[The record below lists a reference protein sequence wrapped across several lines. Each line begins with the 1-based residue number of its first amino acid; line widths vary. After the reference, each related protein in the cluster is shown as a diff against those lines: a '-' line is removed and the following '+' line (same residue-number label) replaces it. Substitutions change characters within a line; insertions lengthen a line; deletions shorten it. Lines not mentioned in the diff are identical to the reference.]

1 MASICV
7 ERPGALTTV
16 QDAGRPGLAHL
27 GVPRSGALDP
37 AAHRLAN
44 RLVGNPETAPVLE
57 TTLTGVALRFF
68 GSATVAVTG
77 AAAPVLLDGQPAG
90 WGVPVRIRSGQL
102 LDVGR
107 VTTGVRSYIAVSGG
121 FAVPQALG
129 SASTDLLSG
138 LGPAPLTADQILAA
152 AEPAGPAAG
161 PALAPAGPTP
171 GRQASASSMSA
182 SPSPVGPA
190 SVGSAPA
197 SPAPASPAPDPS
209 ASGPVEIPV
218 RLGPRDSWLAPAGRA
233 ALAGET
239 FTVALASNR
248 IGVRLEGPPVGQ
260 AASGELPSEG
270 IVWGAVQLLPDGSL
284 VIFLA
289 DHPTTGGYPV
299 IAVVDPAGFSAC
311 AQAAPG
317 TAVRFRVVAGG

>member
-1 MASICV
+1 M
-7 ERPGALTTV
+7 
-16 QDAGRPGLAHL
+16 
-27 GVPRSGALDP
+27 
-37 AAHRLAN
+37 
-44 RLVGNPETAPVLE
+44 LE

-77 AAAPVLLDGQPAG
+77 AAAPVRLDGQPAG
-90 WGVPVRIRSGQL
+90 WGVPVPVRSGQL
-102 LDVGR
+102 LDIGR
-107 VTTGVRSYIAVSGG
+107 ATAGVRSYVAVSGG

-138 LGPAPLTADQILAA
+138 LGPAPLTADQILTTGEAPGSPAA
-152 AEPAGPAAG
+152 TGPRPGGAPQSGPTPTAPASAGEVPTGPVQAGTAPHGPAQAGPASA
-161 PALAPAGPTP
+161 APAG
-171 GRQASASSMSA
+171 
-182 SPSPVGPA
+182 
-190 SVGSAPA
+190 
-197 SPAPASPAPDPS
+197 
-209 ASGPVEIPV
+209 GPVEIPV

-233 ALAGET
+233 TLAGAT

-248 IGVRLEGPPVGQ
+248 IGVRLQGPPVEQ
-260 AASGELPSEG
+260 AVTGELSSEG
-270 IVWGAVQLLPDGSL
+270 IVWGAVQLLPDGNL

-317 TAVRFRVVAGG
+317 TSVRFRTMG

>member
-16 QDAGRPGLAHL
+16 QDGGRPGLAHL

-77 AAAPVLLDGQPAG
+77 AAAPVMLDGQPAG
-90 WGVPVRIRSGQL
+90 WGVPVPVRSGQL

-107 VTTGVRSYIAVSGG
+107 ATAGVRSYLAVSGG

-152 AEPAGPAAG
+152 GEASGPPATASPASADSASADPAPTGPAPGGPAAAGLAPGGPAPDPPAAG
-161 PALAPAGPTP
+161 P
-171 GRQASASSMSA
+171 
-182 SPSPVGPA
+182 
-190 SVGSAPA
+190 
-197 SPAPASPAPDPS
+197 
-209 ASGPVEIPV
+209 VELPV
-218 RLGPRDSWLAPAGRA
+218 RLGPRDGWLAPAGRA
-233 ALAGET
+233 TLAGET
-239 FTVALASNR
+239 FTVAMASNR
-248 IGVRLEGPPVGQ
+248 IGVRLEGPPVQQ
-260 AASGELPSEG
+260 AVTGELPSEG
-270 IVWGAVQLLPDGSL
+270 LVWGAVQLLPDGNL

-299 IAVVDPAGFSAC
+299 IAVVDPAGFGAC

-317 TAVRFRVVAGG
+317 TSVRFHLVGGG

>member
-68 GSATVAVTG
+68 GDTVVAVTG
-77 AAAPVLLDGQPAG
+77 AAAPVRLDGRPAG
-90 WGVPVRIRSGQL
+90 WGAAVRVRSGQL

-107 VTTGVRSYIAVSGG
+107 ARPGVRSYLAVSGG
-121 FAVPQALG
+121 IAAPPVLG

-138 LGPAPLTADQILAA
+138 LGPAPLAPDQILVTG
-152 AEPAGPAAG
+152 EPAAG
-161 PALAPAGPTP
+161 PPATPGPPPGAPPAGPLELP
-171 GRQASASSMSA
+171 
-182 SPSPVGPA
+182 
-190 SVGSAPA
+190 
-197 SPAPASPAPDPS
+197 
-209 ASGPVEIPV
+209 I
-218 RLGPRDSWLAPAGRA
+218 RLGPRDEWLTPAGRA
-233 ALAGET
+233 TLTRAA
-239 FTVALASNR
+239 FTVAIASNR
-248 IGVRLEGPPVGQ
+248 IGIRLRGAPVGQ
-260 AASGELPSEG
+260 ASRGELPSEG
-270 IVWGAVQLLPDGSL
+270 LVWGAVQLLPDGNL
-284 VIFLA
+284 VVFLA

-299 IAVVDPAGFSAC
+299 VAVVDPAGFSTC

-317 TAVRFRVVAGG
+317 SPVRFRRTG

>member
-1 MASICV
+1 MTSISV

-44 RLVGNPETAPVLE
+44 RLAGNAATAPVLE
-57 TTLTGVALRFF
+57 TTLTGVALRFS
-68 GSATVAVTG
+68 GSATAAVTG
-77 AAAPVLLDGQPAG
+77 AAAPVTLDHRPAG
-90 WGVPVRIRSGQL
+90 WGVPVPVRPGQV

-107 VTTGVRSYIAVSGG
+107 ATAGARSYVAVSGG
-121 FAVPQALG
+121 FAVPQVLG

-138 LGPAPLTADQILAA
+138 LGPARLTASQVLATG
-152 AEPAGPAAG
+152 E
-161 PALAPAGPTP
+161 
-171 GRQASASSMSA
+171 
-182 SPSPVGPA
+182 
-190 SVGSAPA
+190 
-197 SPAPASPAPDPS
+197 
-209 ASGPVEIPV
+209 ASGPPAADDQGQPQPPAGYAELPV
-218 RLGPRDSWLAPAGRA
+218 RLGPRDGWLAPAGRA
-233 ALAGET
+233 TLTGST
-239 FTVALASNR
+239 FTVGLASNR
-248 IGVRLEGPPVGQ
+248 IGVRLEGPRVER
-260 AASGELPSEG
+260 AVSGELPSEG
-270 IVWGAVQLLPDGSL
+270 LVWGAVQLLPDGNL

-317 TAVRFRVVAGG
+317 STVRFRLVPGRS

>member
-1 MASICV
+1 MTGTSITV

-44 RLVGNPETAPVLE
+44 RLAGNAETAPVLE
-57 TTLTGVALRFF
+57 TTLTGVALRFA
-68 GSATVAVTG
+68 GPAAVAVTG
-77 AAAPVLLDGQPAG
+77 AAAPVTLDGQPAG
-90 WGVPVRIRSGQL
+90 WGIPVPVRRGQV

-107 VTTGVRSYIAVSGG
+107 ATAGVRSYVAVSGG
-121 FAVPQALG
+121 FAVPLALG

-138 LGPAPLTADQILAA
+138 LGPPRLAAGQILTAGDAIPASAGAPRL
-152 AEPAGPAAG
+152 AEPQAPPQRAQPPPQRPQPSGHAELPA
-161 PALAPAGPTP
+161 
-171 GRQASASSMSA
+171 
-182 SPSPVGPA
+182 
-190 SVGSAPA
+190 
-197 SPAPASPAPDPS
+197 
-209 ASGPVEIPV
+209 
-218 RLGPRDSWLAPAGRA
+218 RLGPRDAWLAPDGRA
-233 ALAGET
+233 TLTGAT

-248 IGVRLEGPPVGQ
+248 IGLRLEGPPVRQ
-260 AASGELPSEG
+260 AVSGELPSEG
-270 IVWGAVQLLPDGSL
+270 LVWGAVQLLPDGNL

-299 IAVVDPAGFSAC
+299 IAVVDPAGFTAC

-317 TAVRFRVVAGG
+317 TTLSFRMRPGPELTRDSHHEGERG

>member
-68 GSATVAVTG
+68 GDAVVAVTG
-77 AAAPVLLDGQPAG
+77 AAAPVRLDGRPAG
-90 WGVPVRIRSGQL
+90 WGAALRVHSGQL

-107 VTTGVRSYIAVSGG
+107 ARPGVRSYLAVSGG
-121 FAVPQALG
+121 IAVPPVLG
-129 SASTDLLSG
+129 SSSTDLLSG
-138 LGPAPLTADQILAA
+138 LGPGPLAPDQILVTGD
-152 AEPAGPAAG
+152 PAGPPPATSG
-161 PALAPAGPTP
+161 PPP
-171 GRQASASSMSA
+171 G
-182 SPSPVGPA
+182 
-190 SVGSAPA
+190 APA
-197 SPAPASPAPDPS
+197 SGLIELPIRP
-209 ASGPVEIPV
+209 
-218 RLGPRDSWLAPAGRA
+218 GPREEWLTPAGRVTLTSA
-233 ALAGET
+233 V
-239 FTVALASNR
+239 FTVAVDSNR
-248 IGVRLEGPPVGQ
+248 VGVRLRGAPVGQ
-260 AASGELPSEG
+260 ASRGELPSEG
-270 IVWGAVQLLPDGSL
+270 LVWGAVQLLPDGNL
-284 VIFLA
+284 VVFLA

-299 IAVVDPAGFSAC
+299 VAVVDPAGFSAC

-317 TAVRFRVVAGG
+317 SPVRFRRTG

>member
-1 MASICV
+1 VTSIRV

-44 RLVGNPETAPVLE
+44 RLAGNPETAPVLE
-57 TTLTGVALRFF
+57 TTLTGVALRFS
-68 GSATVAVTG
+68 GPATAAVTG
-77 AAAPVLLDGQPAG
+77 AAAPVTLDGQPVG
-90 WGVPVRIRSGQL
+90 RGVPLAVRDGQL

-107 VTTGVRSYIAVSGG
+107 ASAGVRCYVAVSGG
-121 FAVPQALG
+121 FAVPRVLG

-138 LGPAPLTADQILAA
+138 LGPAPLTPGQTLEAGR
-152 AEPAGPAAG
+152 PAGS
-161 PALAPAGPTP
+161 PAGIDMAP
-171 GRQASASSMSA
+171 Q
-182 SPSPVGPA
+182 SPPSGHIELPVH
-190 SVGSAPA
+190 
-197 SPAPASPAPDPS
+197 
-209 ASGPVEIPV
+209 
-218 RLGPRDSWLAPAGRA
+218 LGPRDDWLAPAGRVT
-233 ALAGET
+233 LAEAT

-248 IGVRLEGPPVGQ
+248 IGLRLEGARVQQ
-260 AASGELPSEG
+260 AVSGELSSEG
-270 IVWGAVQLLPDGSL
+270 LVWGAVQLTPDGNL

-299 IAVVDPAGFSAC
+299 IAVADPAGFSAC

-317 TAVRFRVVAGG
+317 TTIRFRPVPSRG